1 MGRPRGLVRW
11 RGFHRTR
18 RGTLSLSPDVLV
30 IGGGIVGAASAYH
43 LARRGADVLLLEAEQ
58 LAFGATGRNLGFI
71 WVHTRRAGPELD
83 LVMATRTGLEDLP
96 EELGVDFGLRC
107 RGGLTY
113 FTSEA
118 QAVVM
123 REFVERRTADG
134 VPMQLLDGAEAR
146 ELAPILPDSVLGAT
160 FCPLDAQI
168 DSRRYVR
175 AFALAA
181 QRHGATIREGSAVRT
196 LEVEGSRI
204 TRVHTDLGPISPG
217 QVVLATGAW
226 SPDLGRQLGLELPIH
241 PMRLQIVQT
250 EPMAPRLEHLLYGP
264 AAVKQYAIFQELDTF
279 SAEPFS
285 TEIEARLG
293 LALLESACQTAD
305 GSYLLGIAMDY
316 PGFDWKPDLAGVA
329 LVTEGMQTALPELRA
344 ARFAR
349 AWAGVLP
356 FTSDSLPL
364 IGRAPGHED
373 LIVAAGHVFGN
384 GAGPTTGRLVADIIC
399 GGEPVLDPT
408 PFRLDRPG
416 LETTL
421 DRSVW

>member
-1 MGRPRGLVRW
+1 
-11 RGFHRTR
+11 
-18 RGTLSLSPDVLV
+18 LSLSPDVLV

-43 LARRGADVLLLEAEQ
+43 LARRGADVLLLEADQ
-58 LAFGATGRNLGFI
+58 LASGATGRNLGFI
-71 WVHTRRAGPELD
+71 WVHTRRVGPELD

-107 RGGLTY
+107 RGGLIY
-113 FTSEA
+113 FTSDA
-118 QAVVM
+118 QAVIM

-146 ELAPILPDSVLGAT
+146 ELAPILPESVLGAT

-175 AFALAA
+175 AFAQAS
-181 QRHGATIREGSAVRT
+181 QRLGATIHEGTAART
-196 LEVEGSRI
+196 IDVDSGRI

-217 QVVLATGAW
+217 QVVLAAGAW
-226 SPDLGRQLGLELPIH
+226 SPAIGRQLGLDLPIH

-250 EPMAPRLEHLLYGP
+250 EPMAPRLDRLLYGP

-279 SAEPFS
+279 AAEPFE
-285 TEIEARLG
+285 TDLERRLG

-316 PGFDWKPDLAGVA
+316 PGSDWKPDLAGVA
-329 LVTEGMQTALPELRA
+329 LVTEGMLAALPELRG

-364 IGRAPGHED
+364 IGRAPGYDE

-384 GAGPTTGRLVADIIC
+384 GAGPTTGRIVADLIC
-399 GGEPVLDPT
+399 GDVPVLDPT

-416 LETTL
+416 LETSFAA
-421 DRSVW
+421 SVW

>member
-1 MGRPRGLVRW
+1 
-11 RGFHRTR
+11 
-18 RGTLSLSPDVLV
+18 LSLSPDVLV

-96 EELGVDFGLRC
+96 EELGVDFGLRL

-113 FTSEA
+113 FTTEA

-134 VPMQLLDGAEAR
+134 VPMQLLDGNEAR

-168 DSRRYVR
+168 DPRRFVR

-181 QRHGATIREGSAVRT
+181 QRYGATIREGTAVRT

-226 SPDLGRQLGLELPIH
+226 SPDLGRQLGLDLPIH

-264 AAVKQYAIFQELDTF
+264 AAVKQYAIFRGLESF
-279 SAEPFS
+279 SAEAFA
-285 TEIEARLG
+285 TDVERRFG
-293 LALLESACQTAD
+293 LALLEGACQTAD
-305 GSYLLGIAMDY
+305 GSYLLGCAMDY
-316 PGFDWKPDLAGVA
+316 PGFDWKPDLAGIA
-329 LVTEGMQTALPELRA
+329 LVTEGLLASLPELRA

-356 FTSDSLPL
+356 FTTDNLPI
-364 IGRAPGHED
+364 IGRAPGFDD
-373 LIVAAGHVFGN
+373 LIIAAGHVFGN
-384 GAGPTTGRLVADIIC
+384 GAGPTTGRLVAEMIC
-399 GGEPVLDPT
+399 GGEPVIDPT
-408 PFRLDRPG
+408 PFLPGRAG
-416 LETTL
+416 LETTY
-421 DRSVW
+421 DASVW

>member
-1 MGRPRGLVRW
+1 
-11 RGFHRTR
+11 
-18 RGTLSLSPDVLV
+18 LSLSPDVLI
-30 IGGGIVGAASAYH
+30 IGGGIVGSATAYH
-43 LARRGADVLLLEAEQ
+43 LAKRGANVLLLEAEE

-113 FTSEA
+113 FTTEA

-134 VPMQLLDGAEAR
+134 VPMQLLDGVQAR
-146 ELAPILPDSVLGAT
+146 ELAPILPQSVVGAT

-168 DSRRYVR
+168 DPRRYVR

-181 QRHGATIREGSAVRT
+181 QRHGATIQEGTAVRT
-196 LEVEGSRI
+196 MEVEGSRI
-204 TRVHTDLGPISPG
+204 TRVHTDLGPISAG
-217 QVVLATGAW
+217 HVVLATGAW
-226 SPDLGRQLGLELPIH
+226 SPDLARQIGLELPIH
-241 PMRLQIVQT
+241 PMRLQVVQT
-250 EPMAPRLEHLLYGP
+250 EPMPPRLEHLLYGP
-264 AAVKQYAIFQELDTF
+264 AAVKQYAIFQALDSF
-279 SAEPFS
+279 RAEAFS
-285 TEIEARLG
+285 TAIEERLG

-316 PGFDWKPDLAGVA
+316 PGFDWKPDLAGIA
-329 LVTEGMQTALPELRA
+329 LVTEGMQTALPELRG

-364 IGRAPGHED
+364 IGRAPGFDD

-384 GAGPTTGRLVADIIC
+384 GAGPTTGRLVADLIC
-399 GGEPVLDPT
+399 GGEPVIDPT
-408 PFRLDRPG
+408 PFLPDRPG
-416 LETTL
+416 LETTF
-421 DRSVW
+421 DQSVWG

>member
-1 MGRPRGLVRW
+1 M
-11 RGFHRTR
+11 
-18 RGTLSLSPDVLV
+18 SLSPDVLV

-96 EELGVDFGLRC
+96 EELGADFGLRC

-113 FTSEA
+113 FTTEA

-123 REFVERRTADG
+123 REFVEKRTADG
-134 VPMQLLDGAEAR
+134 VPMQLLDGNEAR
-146 ELAPILPDSVLGAT
+146 ELAPILPDTVLGAT

-168 DSRRYVR
+168 DPRRFVR

-181 QRHGATIREGSAVRT
+181 QRHGASIREGTAVRT

-241 PMRLQIVQT
+241 PMRLQVVQT

-264 AAVKQYAIFQELDTF
+264 AAVKQYSIFQELDSF
-279 SAEPFS
+279 SAEPFE
-285 TEIEARLG
+285 TETERRLG

-316 PGFDWKPDLAGVA
+316 PGFDWKPDLAGIA
-329 LVTEGMQTALPELRA
+329 LVTAGMLGALPELRA
-344 ARFAR
+344 AHLAR

-356 FTSDSLPL
+356 FTSDALPL
-364 IGRAPGHED
+364 IGRVPGHDD
-373 LIVAAGHVFGN
+373 LIIAAGHVFGN
-384 GAGPTTGRLVADIIC
+384 GAGPTTGRLVADIVC

-408 PFRLDRPG
+408 PFQPDRDG
-416 LETTL
+416 LEATL
-421 DRSVW
+421 EASIW